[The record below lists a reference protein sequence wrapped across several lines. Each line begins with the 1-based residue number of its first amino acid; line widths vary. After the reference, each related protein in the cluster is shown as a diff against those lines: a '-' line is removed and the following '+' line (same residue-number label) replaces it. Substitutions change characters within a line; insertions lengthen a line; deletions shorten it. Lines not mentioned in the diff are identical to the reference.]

1 MLVLGGCL
9 GNIFLI
15 RICLS
20 IEGCLRMIFYVIL
33 VRIFLF
39 EFIVWLTLVY
49 IIDLVAKFII
59 YNFGF

>member
-1 MLVLGGCL
+1 MVL
-9 GNIFLI
+9 F
-15 RICLS
+15 
-20 IEGCLRMIFYVIL
+20 
-33 VRIFLF
+33 RIFLF